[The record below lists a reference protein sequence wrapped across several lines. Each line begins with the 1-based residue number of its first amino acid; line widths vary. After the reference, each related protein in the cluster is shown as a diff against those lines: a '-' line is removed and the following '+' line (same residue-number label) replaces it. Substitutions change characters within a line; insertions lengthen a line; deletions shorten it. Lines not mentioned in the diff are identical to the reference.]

1 MAVVAGDHS
10 RIVKVSI
17 AEIKLSVLR
26 KHSIMIIGV
35 WTIP

>member
-17 AEIKLSVLR
+17 AEIKSSVLK
-26 KHSIMIIGV
+26 KHSMMIIAV
-35 WTIP
+35 WTIL